1 MTGLKKIILPLVL
14 GNVLAGMACAQG
26 QDQILKQGEHV
37 YAVTC
42 ATGYCHTLKGG
53 SGGGAPRLAARGFTL
68 DYITRIVS
76 SGVPNTRMI
85 GFAAK
90 LPAPKL
96 QAVIAY
102 VASLNGIHSNGRASI
117 PAVRTKPRL
126 TPVEQ
131 EGKQLL
137 HDPLRAFT
145 RCATCHRVEGSGVPV
160 AEPFAHLPAT
170 AEALRKIE
178 TPHIYTVTVG
188 GDSMP
193 ALVLKRG
200 VKRTIFYDLT
210 SPPPVRRNV
219 KSANIKIVHES
230 HWRHASVI
238 KSYSDAELNK
248 ILAYLR
254 AVTK

>member
-1 MTGLKKIILPLVL
+1 MIGLRKFILPLLPGV
-14 GNVLAGMACAQG
+14 VFAGMVCAQG
-26 QDQILKQGEHV
+26 QDQILKQGEQT

-76 SGVPNTRMI
+76 SGVPDTRMI
-85 GFAAK
+85 GFAAT
-90 LPAPKL
+90 LPEQKL

-102 VASLNGIHSNGRASI
+102 VASLNGIHSNGQTPI
-117 PAVRTKPRL
+117 PAVRTRPRL

-131 EGKQLL
+131 EGKELL
-137 HDPLRAFT
+137 HDPLRAFS
-145 RCATCHRVEGSGVPV
+145 RCATCHQVEGSGVPV
-160 AEPFAHLPAT
+160 AEPFSQLPAT

-178 TPHIYTVTVG
+178 TPHIFTVTVG
-188 GDSMP
+188 GESMP
-193 ALVLKRG
+193 ALVLSQG
-200 VKRTIFYDLT
+200 TTRTIFYDLT
-210 SPPPVRRNV
+210 SPPPVRRNID
-219 KSANIKIVHES
+219 SAGIKIIHES

-238 KSYSDAELNK
+238 KTYSDAELDK

>member
-1 MTGLKKIILPLVL
+1 MIGLRKIILPLLL
-14 GNVLAGMACAQG
+14 GNVFAGMVCAQG
-26 QDQILKQGEHV
+26 QGQILKQGEQT

-76 SGVPNTRMI
+76 SGIPDTRMI

-90 LPAPKL
+90 LPEQKL

-102 VASLNGIHSNGRASI
+102 VASLNGIHSNGQVPI
-117 PAVRTKPRL
+117 PAARSKPRL

-137 HDPLRAFT
+137 HDPLRAFS
-145 RCATCHRVEGSGVPV
+145 RCATCHQVEGSGVPV
-160 AEPFAHLPAT
+160 AEPFAELPDT
-170 AEALRKIE
+170 AQALREIE
-178 TPHIYTVTVG
+178 TPHIYTVTVD

-193 ALVLKRG
+193 ALVLKQG
-200 VKRTIFYDLT
+200 LKRTIFYDLT

-219 KSANIKIVHES
+219 ASASIKIVHES

-238 KSYSDAELNK
+238 KSYSDAELDK
-248 ILAYLR
+248 ILAYLH

>member
-1 MTGLKKIILPLVL
+1 MIGLKKIILPLLL
-14 GNVLAGMACAQG
+14 GNVIAGMVWAQG
-26 QDQILKQGEHV
+26 QGQILKQGEHV

-53 SGGGAPRLAARGFTL
+53 SGGGAPRLAARGFNL

-76 SGVPNTRMI
+76 YGVPDTRMI

-90 LPAPKL
+90 LPQPKL

-102 VASLNGIHSNGRASI
+102 VASLNGIHSNGRV
-117 PAVRTKPRL
+117 PLPGVRRKPRL

-131 EGKQLL
+131 EGKKLL

-145 RCATCHRVEGSGVPV
+145 RCATCHQVEGSGVPV
-160 AEPFAHLPAT
+160 AEPFAELPAT
-170 AEALRKIE
+170 AEELRKIE
-178 TPHIYTVTVG
+178 TPHVTTVTVD

-210 SPPPVRRNV
+210 KPPPVRRNV
-219 KSANIKIVHES
+219 NSASIKIVHES
-230 HWRHASVI
+230 HWRHSSVI
-238 KSYSDAELNK
+238 KTYTDAELNK
-248 ILAYLR
+248 ILAYLH